1 MFDQDRSVG
10 KVGSSKGMATARPS
24 TGEPSGSPS
33 FSGGSKSRL
42 SLFAGGALSRTL
54 STPPIAESTHIGN
67 CSFAWNGA
75 SPGGQSKRRPTS
87 PLQNNRSLFKSS
99 GNLSSIGR
107 SSLQVYADAQSP
119 GLVNRLVR
127 YYDADQSTTMNRS
140 QSLSSVYNKPG
151 QFPLVHLRKQELRY
165 GANNAARRRGSL
177 STIRIAAPERSFL
190 QQSKRSSIL
199 RTGSMFL
206 SGVNNESA
214 SDSLF
219 GGRGGTVPG
228 TSKTTASTTTTT
240 TTTNNNNNNSA
251 GNASDAENRVITPC
265 AELEATPTRSVLDAL
280 KEISRKR
287 INSEEL
293 DADRIKKQCKELS
306 ELDAAGS
313 GPPSSTAAVAIG
325 THGMA
330 TKRSREQAGS
340 PSSPSEGG
348 VGLTLDRAGGGERQI
363 LKKRFC
369 TKNNDIL
376 SSLSSSTLIVNT
388 PKRVP
393 LPRVERR
400 FNMNQTPGAITPGT
414 SMRYAMPTSSSTM
427 LVGPTTPE
435 KFSNMLLD
443 SPSSTIRRKE
453 SSTSAGTKAPATT
466 LPSTLMTTAGTAMAM
481 MGGEQR
487 EQPTRPKITLFNRP
501 YDATVKNTTT
511 VVSSDGE
518 EDEHGEGG
526 GKVQFVKPKDK
537 SPQLSGISSSTNS
550 IGGTSSRDPLKKP
563 SNSKLSVM
571 LKCLNGDLDEDY
583 EGEEDDEVEV
593 VRESTPAKPAPASS
607 QPRLEFTFNST
618 TKDTVDAA
626 PAKEQ
631 NVAQPKQTETAKE
644 RPKETPAA
652 STTGAAGTTPAA
664 TVTSSGISALINSP
678 IKDSGL
684 GTNSPASETTSEKQ
698 TEGEKRTEPT
708 PVVSQVSEAP
718 KPIVFS
724 FGASSP
730 AKTPSAVSSASF
742 TSPTGGA
749 PTGSTAPGI
758 VAPTATFTFGASSVA
773 AKKSD
778 APQTTT
784 TTSANLIS
792 FSPAPAASGTPTFGS
807 TFGAKS
813 SSSPVVQFGS
823 VATTPQSTTQSTAS
837 TGSTFTFA
845 GGATASTTST
855 TSSTTTGSVA
865 VTSPTFT
872 FGGGSTFSAFKTPTA
887 PVSSKTTGPASPP
900 SSSGSLFAMPAPVSG
915 APGSTFTFGA
925 KPASAVTTTT
935 ASTLPSSSVFGSV
948 LGSGVP
954 ATTASTT
961 TGGATTFTFGGA
973 ATAATT
979 TAATGV
985 SAPTTTFT
993 FGAAATTTNP
1003 PTSTPASS
1011 STTSTFPTFGASAT
1025 TTAQPFVFG
1034 GPKAS
1039 AAAASTTAPTT
1050 TTTTTTSSAPTTNLF
1065 AAAAAASSN
1074 SAATS
1079 NLFGGSTA
1087 TGATGTNLFGG
1098 TASGTTSIFGAATSA
1113 TQGASSTAP
1122 PASGGPTSSSS
1133 PFTFGAKPNSI
1144 APLNGPSTNSATGGS
1159 IFGAAQQPS
1168 SANQP
1173 TAAPTPGGL
1182 FTFGS
1187 GTAGTGATPQVPA
1200 FGGSA
1205 ATATAGTGSNSSPA
1219 PFTFGAAASKPT
1231 QGAPNAPAT
1240 ATGGG
1245 IFGSIA
1251 ANNSSTN
1258 SGSNNNNN
1266 TGTVPAFGA
1275 GINGG
1280 ATGGTFGGGA
1290 IFGSTA
1296 TNTNPAAAAAGT
1308 GTSIFGSSNTQTTNG
1323 PSLQNT
1329 AGQSAPSGTG
1339 GLFTFG
1345 GGATTN
1351 NSSVTGG
1358 NTFGSSGTNATGGAT
1373 ATFGSLAANNAT
1385 SGGLTNGIGG
1395 NKPFTF
1401 GASATAQ
1408 PGQQQQQQAPAP
1420 APVSGGFNFNLGS
1433 NAPNA
1438 APKPFSFSAGN
1449 ASTGNAV
1456 ASPPMFGS
1464 PASNQPTAGSPFT
1477 FGASAAN
1484 NNPINNNNTSNV
1496 ASPGPFT
1503 FGQTQQPQQQ
1513 QQGTQAFNFSAGNVA
1528 TVAPQPQQ
1536 QQQQPPAFNFG
1547 AGAPALSPFGAITSP
1562 GAPGAP
1568 AFGGAPTFAAPVG
1581 AGGMPTFSIGTNSTP
1596 NGPAA
1601 GQRRIKFATRR
1612 VK

>member
-1 MFDQDRSVG
+1 MFDQDRSTREG
-10 KVGSSKGMATARPS
+10 GSSRGLAAARPS
-24 TGEPSGSPS
+24 TGESSDSPS

-42 SLFAGGALSRTL
+42 GLFAVGGGGLSRTL

-67 CSFAWNGA
+67 CSLGWNGA

-99 GNLSSIGR
+99 GNLSSIGLGR

-127 YYDADQSTTMNRS
+127 YYDADQSTVMNRS

-165 GANNAARRRGSL
+165 GANNAARRRGNL

-206 SGVNNESA
+206 SGVNNEA
-214 SDSLF
+214 SNDSLF

-228 TSKTTASTTTTT
+228 ASKTTTSTTTTT
-240 TTTNNNNNNSA
+240 TA
-251 GNASDAENRVITPC
+251 GNESDAENRVITPC

-287 INSEEL
+287 INNEEL

-325 THGMA
+325 TLGMA

-348 VGLTLDRAGGGERQI
+348 AVSAMDRAGNGTSIGGGDRQT

-388 PKRVP
+388 PKRVA

-400 FNMNQTPGAITPGT
+400 FNMNQTPSVITPGT
-414 SMRYAMPTSSSTM
+414 SMKYPMPTSSSTM

-453 SSTSAGTKAPATT
+453 SSTNAGPKAMAPATT
-466 LPSTLMTTAGTAMAM
+466 LPSTLMTTATGMAM
-481 MGGEQR
+481 IGEQR

-501 YDATVKNTTT
+501 YDATVKNTST
-511 VVSSDGE
+511 VASDGE

-537 SPQLSGISSSTNS
+537 SPQLSGSSSISSA
-550 IGGTSSRDPLKKP
+550 SSRDPLKKP
-563 SNSKLSVM
+563 STSKLSVM

-583 EGEEDDEVEV
+583 EGEEDEVE
-593 VRESTPAKPAPASS
+593 EPGASTSAS
-607 QPRLEFTFNST
+607 QPGLGFTFNST
-618 TKDTVDAA
+618 TKDTVDA

-631 NVAQPKQTETAKE
+631 NVAQPKQTETGKE
-644 RPKETPAA
+644 RPTETLSNAA
-652 STTGAAGTTPAA
+652 TAGTTPAA
-664 TVTSSGISALINSP
+664 TATSSGISALINSP
-678 IKDSGL
+678 IKDTGL
-684 GTNSPASETTSEKQ
+684 GKISSVNETNSEKQ
-698 TEGEKRTEPT
+698 AEGEKRNDPI
-708 PVVSQVSEAP
+708 PVVSPPQPGEAP
-718 KPIVFS
+718 IPIVFS
-724 FGASSP
+724 IGASSP
-730 AKTPSAVSSASF
+730 AKTTTAVSSTGF

-749 PTGSTAPGI
+749 STGSTATSGI
-758 VAPTATFTFGASSVA
+758 VAPAATFSFGTTPVA

-778 APQTTT
+778 APQT

-792 FSPAPAASGTPTFGS
+792 FSPAPAASGTTTFGS
-807 TFGAKS
+807 TFGAKP
-813 SSSPVVQFGS
+813 SSPVIQFGS
-823 VATTPQSTTQSTAS
+823 VTTTQSTTQSTAS
-837 TGSTFTFA
+837 SGSTFTFA
-845 GGATASTTST
+845 GKAAASPTLASTT
-855 TSSTTTGSVA
+855 TTGA
-865 VTSPTFT
+865 APKVTSPTFT
-872 FGGGSTFSAFKTPTA
+872 FGSGSTFSAFKTPTA
-887 PVSSKTTGPASPP
+887 PVSSTTPTKTTGVASPP
-900 SSSGSLFAMPAPVSG
+900 SSGSLFAMPAPVPA

-925 KPASAVTTTT
+925 KPAGGAIATTT
-935 ASTLPSSSVFGSV
+935 APGTLPSASSSSSVFGSV
-948 LGSGVP
+948 LGAGVP
-954 ATTASTT
+954 ATTSSTT
-961 TGGATTFTFGGA
+961 TGATLGTTFTFGGA
-973 ATAATT
+973 ATTAATT
-979 TAATGV
+979 AAP
-985 SAPTTTFT
+985 APTTAFT
-993 FGAAATTTNP
+993 FGGAGATATNP
-1003 PTSTPASS
+1003 PANAATSAPV
-1011 STTSTFPTFGASAT
+1011 STTSSTFPAFGASAS
-1025 TTAQPFVFG
+1025 TAPAAAPFVFG
-1034 GPKAS
+1034 GPKPS
-1039 AAAASTTAPTT
+1039 AVAGASTTAPTT
-1050 TTTTTTSSAPTTNLF
+1050 TASSTTPASTNLF
-1065 AAAAAASSN
+1065 ASAAAASSN
-1074 SAATS
+1074 TTATS
-1079 NLFGGSTA
+1079 NLFGGSSA
-1087 TGATGTNLFGG
+1087 TGAPATGTNLFGG
-1098 TASGTTSIFGAATSA
+1098 SASGSTSIFGAPAATNA
-1113 TQGASSTAP
+1113 NQGPTSTAP
-1122 PASGGPTSSSS
+1122 GGGTTSSSS
-1133 PFTFGAKPNSI
+1133 PFTFGAKPNTI
-1144 APLNGPSTNSATGGS
+1144 APLNGPSTNSTTGGS
-1159 IFGAAQQPS
+1159 IFGAAAAAAQQPS
-1168 SANQP
+1168 SANQ
-1173 TAAPTPGGL
+1173 TTPGGL

-1187 GTAGTGATPQVPA
+1187 GGAGTGSAPQVPT
-1200 FGGSA
+1200 FGAPAASA
-1205 ATATAGTGSNSSPA
+1205 TTGTTGSNSSAA
-1219 PFTFGAAASKPT
+1219 PFTFGAAASKPA
-1231 QGAPNAPAT
+1231 QAAANAPAAT
-1240 ATGGG
+1240 AGGG

-1251 ANNSSTN
+1251 GNNNSTN
-1258 SGSNNNNN
+1258 SSGNNN

-1280 ATGGTFGGGA
+1280 ATTGTFGGGA
-1290 IFGSTA
+1290 IFGSSA
-1296 TNTNPAAAAAGT
+1296 TNSNPVAAGT
-1308 GTSIFGSSNTQTTNG
+1308 GSGTSIFGSNTQTANG
-1323 PSLQNT
+1323 PQQNVP
-1329 AGQSAPSGTG
+1329 GQQASSGTG

-1345 GGATTN
+1345 GAAT
-1351 NSSVTGG
+1351 NSSTGG
-1358 NTFGSSGTNATGGAT
+1358 NTFGSATNAAGAST
-1373 ATFGSLAANNAT
+1373 TFGSLANNAA
-1385 SGGLTNGIGG
+1385 SAGLTNGIGG

-1401 GASATAQ
+1401 GASATASPAQ
-1408 PGQQQQQQAPAP
+1408 QQQQQQQAPAP

-1456 ASPPMFGS
+1456 QSPPMFGS
-1464 PASNQPTAGSPFT
+1464 PASNQSSAAPFT

-1484 NNPINNNNTSNV
+1484 NNPTNNNNNNASNV

-1503 FGQTQQPQQQ
+1503 FGQTQQQHQQQPQQQQQ
-1513 QQGTQAFNFSAGNVA
+1513 QQGTAFNFSAGNVA
-1528 TVAPQPQQ
+1528 AVAPQPQQ

-1547 AGAPALSPFGAITSP
+1547 AAAAQSPFGALTSP
-1562 GAPGAP
+1562 GAPP
-1568 AFGGAPTFAAPVG
+1568 AFGGAPTFAAPV
-1581 AGGMPTFSIGTNSTP
+1581 GGMPTFSIGTNSTP
-1596 NGPAA
+1596 NGPPT